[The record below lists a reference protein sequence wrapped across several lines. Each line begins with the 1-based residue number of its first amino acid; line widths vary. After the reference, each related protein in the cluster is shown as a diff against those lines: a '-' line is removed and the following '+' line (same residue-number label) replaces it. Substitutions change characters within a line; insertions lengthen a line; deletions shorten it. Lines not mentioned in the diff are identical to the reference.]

1 MVIGLGILGNVE
13 VRRKM
18 DFRSSALLRAAQFV
32 GPLPTE
38 KRYTASV
45 SVFLVTGECI
55 GYNVLIQANIASDDG
70 RDLKKHEAST
80 A

>member
-1 MVIGLGILGNVE
+1 MVIGLGTLGSVE

-18 DFRSSALLRAAQFV
+18 DFRSSALLRAVQLV

-55 GYNVLIQANIASDDG
+55 GYNALLQAKLAFDDG
-70 RDLKKHEAST
+70 RYLKEHEAST